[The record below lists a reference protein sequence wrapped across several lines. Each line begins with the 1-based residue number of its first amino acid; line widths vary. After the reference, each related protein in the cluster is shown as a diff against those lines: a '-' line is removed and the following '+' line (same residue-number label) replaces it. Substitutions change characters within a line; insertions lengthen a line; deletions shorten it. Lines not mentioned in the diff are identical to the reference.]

1 PVIASRLFHL
11 ALRSSSPK
19 SLLMFPQ
26 PYRACVA
33 HTRLHS
39 SHVKQ
44 RSYWQ
49 YLKRKVLKPPSP
61 PYQHVC
67 QVGDPILRSM
77 ASEVDPAKIA
87 SPEIQRVIRTL
98 VAVMRRLECVGL
110 SAPQIGVPLQILAA
124 EFTERMISDHPQGMR
139 EAKGLS
145 AFPLRVFVNPR
156 VRVLD
161 SRTSSFLEGCES
173 ISGFSACVPRYLS
186 VEISGLN
193 ERGEPVTWKT
203 SGWPARIIQHEM
215 DHLNGVLYIDKMDS
229 KTFNNVAWM
238 EANE

>member
-1 PVIASRLFHL
+1 
-11 ALRSSSPK
+11 
-19 SLLMFPQ
+19 
-26 PYRACVA
+26 
-33 HTRLHS
+33 
-39 SHVKQ
+39 
-44 RSYWQ
+44 
-49 YLKRKVLKPPSP
+49 
-61 PYQHVC
+61 
-67 QVGDPILRSM
+67 M

-98 VAVMRRLECVGL
+98 VGVMRRLECVGL

-124 EFTERMISDHPQGMR
+124 EFTERMIFDHPEGTR

-145 AFPLRVFVNPR
+145 AFPLRVFVNPS